1 MNFDVFMFFNEE
13 DLLKIRL
20 EEHDSFIDKFI
31 ILELN
36 QTHSGKP
43 KPQNFNHEKFLKF
56 KDKIIYRFVD
66 FNIINKYKDLVSY
79 SLSGNIYQNKSHWER
94 ENFQRNY
101 SKIILNE
108 INAGDDDI
116 ILSSDLD
123 EILDE
128 NSFRTCT
135 LKINGE
141 KCPIYHIPVA
151 KVKQKHRYYKLNL
164 LSDNFGYGPRVMKFN
179 FYKIS
184 DPSILREYN
193 AGFVAC
199 EGGWHFSYLSKDKNN
214 VYKKIKSFSH
224 AYQQDDILNEDQA
237 LQRVLNLVKYKE
249 DINSSYPKEIL
260 NNRHVY
266 SDYIA

>member
-1 MNFDVFMFFNEE
+1 MYFNED

-20 EEHDSFIDKFI
+20 REHDEFIDKFI
-31 ILELN
+31 IIELN
-36 QTHSGKP
+36 ETHSGVP
-43 KPQNFNHEKFLKF
+43 KVANFNIDKFKEYKEKIVYKFLDANQIKEF
-56 KDKIIYRFVD
+56 SHLIAYDR
-66 FNIINKYKDLVSY
+66 
-79 SLSGNIYQNKSHWER
+79 SGNLLTNKFHWER

-128 NSFRTCT
+128 NSFRTCA

-164 LSDNFGYGPRVMKFN
+164 LSDDFGYGPRVMKYN
-179 FYKIS
+179 FYKTS